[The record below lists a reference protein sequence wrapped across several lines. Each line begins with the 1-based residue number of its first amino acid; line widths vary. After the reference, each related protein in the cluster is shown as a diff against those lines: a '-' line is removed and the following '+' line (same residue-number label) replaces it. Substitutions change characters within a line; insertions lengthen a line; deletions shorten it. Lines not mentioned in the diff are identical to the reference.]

1 MGWESLGYVGASI
14 SELASWCSE
23 PALCPGRYG
32 SFGWAKRGSSLGSVE
47 GLREVESRMGP
58 CWDNQR
64 ASSLRQ
70 LECPREEFL
79 EDILRTV

>member
-1 MGWESLGYVGASI
+1 MAL
-14 SELASWCSE
+14 LAG
-23 PALCPGRYG
+23 PQ
-32 SFGWAKRGSSLGSVE
+32 RGSSLGSVE

-70 LECPREEFL
+70 LECPREGFL